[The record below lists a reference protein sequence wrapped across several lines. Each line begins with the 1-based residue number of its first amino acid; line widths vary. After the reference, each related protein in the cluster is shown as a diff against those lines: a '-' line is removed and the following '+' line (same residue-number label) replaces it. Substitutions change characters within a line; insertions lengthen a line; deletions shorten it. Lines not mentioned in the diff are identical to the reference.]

1 MISLGSQGHGG
12 ISHMTGGQ
20 LWMDVGFSGRTG
32 KESKG
37 RGCHFCK
44 GAEGKHGTL
53 PWMGDEPSK
62 D

>member
-1 MISLGSQGHGG
+1 
-12 ISHMTGGQ
+12 MTGGQ

-53 PWMGDEPSK
+53 PWMGDEPSR